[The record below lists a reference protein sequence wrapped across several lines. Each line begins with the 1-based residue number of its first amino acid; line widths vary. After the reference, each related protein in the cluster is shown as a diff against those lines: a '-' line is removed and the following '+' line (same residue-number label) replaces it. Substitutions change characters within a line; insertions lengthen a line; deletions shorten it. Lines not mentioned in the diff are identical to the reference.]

1 MLSMQTA
8 CPDKLVEL
16 GTNDTKAMIIGPA
29 TEVMSLKGLNLVVF
43 GKIHAGKTVLLKTIF
58 GEELFR
64 QCIPNVIEEQTK
76 EVPRDLSVYEAT
88 GFESIDSTFEDVMV
102 TLMKRGTQTK
112 KMNMAIHCIWYCIRA
127 HSTDFDPVE
136 IELLKRLS
144 TVSKNNGVLLIIV
157 LTQCIINAQDI
168 QNNVQILKREL
179 PDVDDIIPVLAAN
192 FLGESN
198 SIERF
203 GLDDLIV
210 ATRKALPLKL
220 KRIQEIVSG
229 GKCLLM

>member
-1 MLSMQTA
+1 
-8 CPDKLVEL
+8 
-16 GTNDTKAMIIGPA
+16 
-29 TEVMSLKGLNLVVF
+29 
-43 GKIHAGKTVLLKTIF
+43 
-58 GEELFR
+58 
-64 QCIPNVIEEQTK
+64 
-76 EVPRDLSVYEAT
+76 
-88 GFESIDSTFEDVMV
+88 
-102 TLMKRGTQTK
+102 
-112 KMNMAIHCIWYCIRA
+112 
-127 HSTDFDPVE
+127 
-136 IELLKRLS
+136 
-144 TVSKNNGVLLIIV
+144 
-157 LTQCIINAQDI
+157 
-168 QNNVQILKREL
+168 L